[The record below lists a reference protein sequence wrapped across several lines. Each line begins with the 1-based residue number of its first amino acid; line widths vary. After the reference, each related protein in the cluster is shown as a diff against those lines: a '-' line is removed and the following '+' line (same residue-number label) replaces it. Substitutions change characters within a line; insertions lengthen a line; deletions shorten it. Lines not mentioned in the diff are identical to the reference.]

1 MSGGRGPV
9 RLALRGTT
17 KRYGTVIANQAID
30 LEVAAGE
37 IHAVLGENGAGKSTL
52 MRIIAGVTAPDA
64 GRIEWQGRPVTLS
77 SPAAARALGIGMV
90 FQHFSL
96 FETLSVAENIALASG
111 VRGSRRALEQRIRT
125 RSADYGLPLDPARLV
140 HDLSVGERQRVEL
153 LRCLLETPKLLILDE
168 PTSVLAPTAVEAL
181 FATLRRLAAEGV
193 SILYV
198 SHKLDEI
205 RELCDVATVLRAG
218 RVTVRVIPRE
228 ESAASL
234 ARLMLG
240 GDPPTWQLPPRTPGD
255 TRLALVKLCA
265 ASDDPHGTPLRAV
278 DLDLRSGEIVGIAGV
293 SGNGQR
299 ELEAAVCGELLA
311 GAQTQVLLQGRAVG
325 RLGVAARRQLGL
337 RTVPEQRLGRG
348 AVATLDLAGNCVLTG
363 PEAGL
368 VRRGLVQW
376 SAARA
381 FARATLARFEVR
393 GGGVETAAASLS
405 GGNLQRFIVGREI
418 GLKPSV
424 LLAAQPTSGVDVGA
438 ASRIHEALVALRNAG
453 TAVLILSEDL
463 DELFALCDRLGVL
476 AAGRLSPLQPTATSS
491 RETIGRWMSG
501 DFGSTRGDGARHGS
515 V

>member
-90 FQHFSL
+90 FQHFNL

-111 VRGSRRALEQRIRT
+111 VRGSRSALEQRIRR

-168 PTSVLAPTAVEAL
+168 PTSVLAPGAVQAL

-198 SHKLDEI
+198 SHKLEEI
-205 RELCDVATVLRAG
+205 RELCDAATVLRAG
-218 RVTVRVIPRE
+218 RVTGRVIPRE

-240 GDPPTWQLPPRTPGD
+240 GDPPTWQLPPRAPGD

-265 ASDDPHGTPLRAV
+265 ASDDPHGTPLRGV

-299 ELEAAVCGELLA
+299 ELEAAISGELLA
-311 GAQTQVLLQGRAVG
+311 GAQTEVLLQGRAVG
-325 RLGVAARRQLGL
+325 RLGVAARRELGL
-337 RTVPEQRLGRG
+337 RTVPQQRLGRG
-348 AVATLDLAGNCVLTG
+348 AVATLDLAENCVLTG

-368 VRRGLVQW
+368 VRRGIVQG

-393 GGGVETAAASLS
+393 GGVETAAASLS

-418 GLKPSV
+418 GFKPAV
-424 LLAAQPTSGVDVGA
+424 LIAAQPTWGVDVGA

-463 DELFALCDRLGVL
+463 DELFGLCDRLGVL
-476 AAGRLSPLQPTATSS
+476 AAGRLSPLRPTAISS
-491 RETIGRWMSG
+491 RESIGRFMSG
-501 DFGSTRGDGARHGS
+501 DFGSTRSDGARHGS